1 MCERSNIEELEPRW
15 KLNSEIPPS
24 LWHEMT
30 GFTCWAKKLI
40 NKNVINRDRGRD
52 RLSHF
57 SLSAKYFEAIDYSPA
72 DLHSMLQIENKI
84 GLSNF
89 REMENW
95 SKRFFGRGGWELKW
109 PNYLRMLKVLLK
121 LPRNVNGET
130 FAGEPN
136 FSAFS
141 FLAKATE
148 TIHGSWRGLSIM
160 SNTKEV
166 HSRHTRHDVW
176 GFCQRSTA

>member
-1 MCERSNIEELEPRW
+1 MIRLLVNSKPPTERFRKVQMGFSTPLQACAFLQGFYQVCERSNIEELEPRW

-95 SKRFFGRGGWELKW
+95 SKRFFGRGG
-109 PNYLRMLKVLLK
+109 
-121 LPRNVNGET
+121 
-130 FAGEPN
+130 
-136 FSAFS
+136 
-141 FLAKATE
+141 
-148 TIHGSWRGLSIM
+148 
-160 SNTKEV
+160 
-166 HSRHTRHDVW
+166 
-176 GFCQRSTA
+176 